1 MTVQIYK
8 VGGAVRDQF
17 LGVKSKDIDF
27 AVEAPSFEAMYN
39 FIAESGKIYLVSPEY
54 FTIRAKIRDMDADFV
69 LCRKEHGYSD
79 GRRPDKVTPGD
90 IYDDLSRRDFTMNA
104 IAMRMPT
111 DEIFDPHNGVRDIER
126 RIVRCVGNAEAR
138 FSEDSLRMIRAVRFA
153 ITKSF
158 TLDWDILDALNDQ
171 KLVDKLENVSK
182 ERIREE
188 LNRCFKHDTLATLL
202 AFERFPKLRNVI
214 FGSDNTLWLEATN
227 KDR

>member
-1 MTVQIYK
+1 MNIQFYK

-27 AVEAPSFEAMYN
+27 AVEAPSFQAMHD
-39 FIAESGKIYLVSPEY
+39 FIAQEGKVYLVSPEY
-54 FTIRAKIRDMDADFV
+54 FTIRAKIRGLDADFV

-79 GRRPDKVTPGD
+79 GRRPDSVSPGD

-111 DEIFDPHNGVRDIER
+111 DDIIDPHNGVADIER
-126 RIVRCVGNAEAR
+126 RLVRCVGKAEDR

-153 ITKSF
+153 ITKAF
-158 TLDWDILDALNDQ
+158 ALDWDIRNALHDRF
-171 KLVDKLENVSK
+171 LLSKLENVSK
-182 ERIREE
+182 ERVREE
-188 LNRCFKHDTLATLL
+188 LNRCFKFDTLNTLRL
-202 AFERFPKLRNVI
+202 FEQFPRLRDVI
-214 FGSDNTLWLEATN
+214 FSDDTLWLEATN

>member
-153 ITKSF
+153 ITKGF
-158 TLDWDILDALNDQ
+158 TLDWDIQNALHDRV
-171 KLVDKLENVSK
+171 LLDKLCNVSK

-188 LNRCFKHDTLATLL
+188 LNRCFKHDTLGTMKM
-202 AFERFPKLRNVI
+202 FERFPKLRDVV
-214 FGSDNTLWLEATN
+214 FSDDTLWLEATN

>member
-1 MTVQIYK
+1 MIQLFK
-8 VGGAVRDQF
+8 VGGAVRDEF
-17 LGVKSKDIDF
+17 LGVKSKDIDY
-27 AVEAPSFEAMYN
+27 AVEAPSFEAMRD
-39 FIAESGKIYLVSPEY
+39 FIADNGKIFLEKPEY
-54 FTIRAKIRDMDADFV
+54 FTIRAKVRGEDADFV

-79 GRRPDKVTPGD
+79 GRRPDAVTIGD
-90 IYDDLSRRDFTMNA
+90 IYDDLSRRDFTVNA
-104 IAMRMPT
+104 IAIRT
-111 DEIFDPHNGVRDIER
+111 SDGVVFDPHNGVKDIER

-171 KLVDKLENVSK
+171 KLVDKLENISK

-188 LNRCFKHDTLATLL
+188 LNRCFKHNTLNTLL
-202 AFERFPKLRNVI
+202 AFERFPKLRNIV
-214 FGSDNTLWLEATN
+214 FGSDNTMWLEATN

>member
-8 VGGAVRDQF
+8 VGGAVRDEF

-27 AVEAPSFEAMYN
+27 AVEAPSYEAMRDY
-39 FIAESGKIYLVSPEY
+39 IAERGKIFLEKPEF
-54 FTIRAKIRDMDADFV
+54 FTIRAKLDGLDADFV

-79 GRRPDKVTPGD
+79 GRRPDLVTAGD
-90 IYDDLSRRDFTMNA
+90 IYDDLSRRDFTVNA
-104 IAMRMPT
+104 IAIRKS
-111 DEIFDPHNGVRDIER
+111 DGVVFDPHSGVRDIAKR
-126 RIVRCVGNAEAR
+126 NIRCVGRANER
-138 FSEDSLRMIRAVRFA
+138 FSEDSLRMIRAVRFH
-153 ITKSF
+153 ITKDF
-158 TLDWDILDALNDQ
+158 WLDCEIIDALNDQ
-171 KLVDKLENVSK
+171 KLVDKLANVSK

-188 LNRCFKHDTLATLL
+188 LNRCFKHNTLATLL